1 MEEVIITSGRAR
13 FAGER
18 RGEACCFLGISFAEA
33 ERWKRA
39 RAVEY
44 PVDTYVNASGFG
56 PSPWQPENP
65 AEFCTP
71 AGLSENCL
79 NLNLFVSRPEEPG
92 KAVLLWVYGG
102 AQVMGSNT
110 GPGCEDGS
118 WLFDGAAL
126 VTECPDVLV
135 VVPNYRVGI
144 WGSAN
149 LSFFPDYREEY
160 RFANNL
166 ARLDILECLR
176 WVRQNIASFGGDP
189 DRITLAGQ
197 SAGAANLSSLLLM
210 PEAKGEIRQVLC
222 ESSFCMDMGLTGFD
236 DSVRISKA
244 FFEDAGVHTLAEA
257 LAMTPGELPAAQQ
270 KLLAASMGGSPVF
283 RDIPSKLF
291 SPVVDR
297 EVIFEDYWDYL
308 AAEGCR
314 GVSFLGGTNE
324 GEYDQQF
331 EGFEEPGD
339 LAKARDLVLD
349 HCFSRLKGRDA
360 LIGRY
365 LVSAPETRTQLEAFM
380 DLKRDIYLRVPSV
393 CYAELFSRYG
403 AGSWLY
409 FLKGQEGSEPGRVRF
424 RHASE
429 IPMLFRKPC
438 PYPEEVSSF
447 VRDNWLA
454 FVRSGKPETS
464 WIPFGERGET
474 MVITEH
480 PHMENGIRTEDIEL
494 LKPLCREYA
503 QGRKEK

>member
-18 RGEACCFLGISFAEA
+18 RGEACCFYGIPFAEA
-33 ERWKRA
+33 GRWQRA
-39 RAVEY
+39 RAVTY
-44 PVDTYVNASGFG
+44 PVDTCVHASGFG

-71 AGLSENCL
+71 AGLAEDCL
-79 NLNLFVSRPEEPG
+79 NLNLFVSRPQESG

-110 GPGCEDGS
+110 GPRTEAGS
-118 WLFDGAAL
+118 WLFDGADL
-126 VTECPDVLV
+126 VTEHPDVLV
-135 VVPNYRVGI
+135 VVPNYRVGT

-149 LSFFPDYREEY
+149 LSFFPDFREEY

-176 WVRQNIASFGGDP
+176 WVRKNIASFGGDP

-210 PEAKGEIRQVLC
+210 PEAKGEIHRVLC
-222 ESSFCMDMGLTGFD
+222 ESSFCMDMGLTSFD
-236 DSVRISKA
+236 DSVRISRA
-244 FFEDAGVHTLAEA
+244 FFEEAGVHTLAEA
-257 LAMTPGELPAAQQ
+257 LAMTSGELLEAQQ

-297 EVIFEDYWDYL
+297 EVIFDDYWDYL

-331 EGFEEPGD
+331 EGFEEPRD
-339 LAKARDLVLD
+339 LAKVRDLVMD
-349 HCFSRLKGRDA
+349 HCFCRLKDKDA

-365 LVSAPETRTQLEAFM
+365 LLSGPRDRTELEAWM

-393 CYAELFSRYG
+393 CYAELFSKNG

-409 FLKGQEGSEPGRVRF
+409 FLKGQEGSEPGRLRF

-429 IPMLFRKPC
+429 IPMLFKKPC
-438 PYPEEVSSF
+438 PYPEEVSMF
-447 VRDNWLA
+447 VRENWLA
-454 FVRSGKPETS
+454 FVRSGRPGAS
-464 WIPFGERGET
+464 WPPYGEEKET

-480 PHMENGIRTEDIEL
+480 THMENGIRVEDIEL
-494 LKPLCREYA
+494 LKPLCKEFT